1 LFDGVVEIRN
11 EIERSLG
18 VEMRIIG
25 VTGDTLLHSITDGGF
40 RDIRH
45 AILETSLNPAGDE
58 IAQLEFSG
66 INILQ
71 DDFGDQE
78 AREDKED
85 VYSKIPQRKPTFVE
99 VKNDYCHKGDR
110 SKLINLRA
118 EVAAVRVAG
127 RGSNKG

>member
-25 VTGDTLLHSITDGGF
+25 VTGDTLLHSITDGAFGIPDMQF
-40 RDIRH
+40 WKFLL
-45 AILETSLNPAGDE
+45 ILREIKLLSLNFPE
-58 IAQLEFSG
+58 SISH
-66 INILQ
+66 Q
-71 DDFGDQE
+71 DNFADQE

-99 VKNDYCHKGDR
+99 VKNDYCHNGDR
-110 SKLINLRA
+110 SKFINLRA
-118 EVAAVRVAG
+118 EVAAVRVPG